1 MDEIEFNDG
10 SIEAGFKKL
19 AKVEIGYEELQLTD
33 SERRVLELLGKASRV
48 LDYVFMEQICPAIP
62 PLVEALKSNGGEEN
76 RKRLAY
82 LMFNKSP
89 FDALD
94 GLKPFVKGNGIC
106 RDIAVYPEGITAEEL
121 ESAIKNGEI
130 SADDAKSYYTAIRRE
145 NGMLGL
151 VKGLN
156 DIEASGDYERAK
168 RLTEKYCHITEELE
182 AAYKSIS
189 NLPVEIMLAA
199 NSGNANEQ

>member
-1 MDEIEFNDG
+1 
-10 SIEAGFKKL
+10 GFEKL

-33 SERRVLELLGKASRV
+33 SERRVLDLLGKASRV

-145 NGMLGL
+145 NCMLIA
-151 VKGLN
+151 VKYSEAYRARLEQASAIIG
-156 DIEASGDYERAK
+156 DAAEASDNESLKAYLKATATALLTNDYD
-168 RLTEKYCHITEELE
+168 
-182 AAYKSIS
+182 
-189 NLPVEIMLAA
+189 
-199 NSGNANEQ
+199 EQQVL